1 MRPLPRC
8 KMKKNVLNV
17 TFGAYFTL
25 PPFLLHI
32 GQILLE
38 NTPFVPRLWV
48 KFCQGQSGWLS
59 IEGGGSP
66 PSPLIL
72 PNCLGQNISAKRR
85 GGVPRWRK
93 KSPQRLDDHD
103 EYILQRD
110 KDKEILPQYHPR
122 PPPQPIRASPPPLA
136 KPWHN
141 RDHHFC
147 HFH

>member
-72 PNCLGQNISAKRR
+72 PNRLGQNISAKRR
-85 GGVPRWRK
+85 GGTPLAEKITTETWWPWRIHITK
-93 KSPQRLDDHD
+93 R
-103 EYILQRD
+103 